1 MAIVDYDKSPQIT
14 EQERLKSF
22 KESVQRALNELDQ
35 SVEQKTQ
42 LIYRNLSTGDT
53 KLLFENVA
61 IDGSNAVADKTYPDF
76 PYRLDV
82 ELTGCTENLFPTVTC
97 SIDAAKILYNKCE
110 SGPGF
115 LKLYCNKKNFK
126 TVLPT
131 ILLEQVN

>member
-42 LIYRNLSTGDT
+42 LIYRNFATGDT
-53 KLLFENVA
+53 KLLFENVS
-61 IDGSNAVADKTYPDF
+61 IDGANAVPDDTYPGF

-82 ELTGCTENLFPTVTC
+82 ELAGCTENLFPTVTC
-97 SIDAAKILYNKCE
+97 SMDAAKILYNKCE

-115 LKLYCNKKNFK
+115 LKLYCNKKKFT

>member
-42 LIYRNLSTGDT
+42 LIYRNLATGDT
-53 KLLFENVA
+53 KLLFENVS
-61 IDGSNAVADKTYPDF
+61 IDGSNAVPDDTYPGF

-82 ELTGCTENLFPTVTC
+82 ELAGCTENLFPTVTC
-97 SIDAAKILYNKCE
+97 SMDAAKIIYNKCE

-115 LKLYCNKKNFK
+115 LKLYCNKKKFT